1 MSASSNSRITRA
13 GLPAAIT
20 PGGID
25 AATTLPAPI
34 TESAPITTPFRI
46 RTRSPTN
53 TFGPSSTCPIAGLP
67 PGPTP
72 RGKLVEVAVVD
83 ADPRAEQ
90 RAGPDQDA
98 RSLALDEEV
107 VVEHR
112 AIAELDHRFGRGC
125 LDVAIAGVEA
135 IGVPPAEPDVVTDH
149 DPTVAAQQQRLVQ
162 KPASS
167 RARATATIVRR
178 LPQR

>member
-34 TESAPITTPFRI
+34 TEAAPTTTPLRI
-46 RTRSPTN
+46 TRRCPT
-53 TFGPSSTCPIAGLP
+53 AGLP

-72 RGKLVEVAVVD
+72 RGKLGEVAVVD